1 MKVAV
6 ITDQHFG
13 SHKGSQIYLEYYK
26 RFYDNVFFPYLKKNK
41 ITTVLDL
48 GDTFDNR
55 KSIDF
60 VSLEWAKENYYDVL
74 RDMGVTVH
82 TVVGNHTAYYKNT
95 NKVNTIELLLKEYD
109 NVIVY
114 KEPTDANVGGTS
126 ILFVPWICADNYDL
140 SVKTIRNSASKVA
153 MGHLELSGY
162 LARPGFRY
170 DHGMD
175 ANLFSNFD
183 VVLSGHF
190 HHKNSKGNVTYI
202 GNPYQMYWNDH
213 GDTRGFHIFDTET
226 FKLRM
231 VKNPYEIFAK
241 IYWNDSVDTSAVIDP
256 KDYEGKYVKVIVE
269 QKTNYVDFEHMLNS
283 LYDAGALDIKI
294 VENVGVMDDPEAEA
308 LDVKDTLTLLDEYL
322 DEVTLDVDKTA
333 LKTLMK
339 SLYIES
345 CEVA

>member
-13 SHKGSQIYLEYYK
+13 SHKGSHIYREYYQ
-26 RFYDNVFFPYLKKNK
+26 RFYENVFFPYLKKHK
-41 ITTVLDL
+41 ITQVLDL

-60 VSLEWAKENYYDVL
+60 VSLEWAKETYYNVL
-74 RDMGVTVH
+74 RDMGITVH

-95 NKVNTIELLLKEYD
+95 NKINSMELLLKEYD

-114 KEPTDANVGGTS
+114 KEPTDVEIGGTS
-126 ILFVPWICADNYDL
+126 VLFVPWICSDNYDL
-140 SVKTIRNSASKVA
+140 SLAKIRESSSRVA

-170 DHGMD
+170 DSGMD
-175 ANLFSNFD
+175 ANLFSDFD

-190 HHKNSKGNVTYI
+190 HHKNSKGNVTYL

-226 FKLRM
+226 LKIRM

-241 IYWNDSVDTSAVIDP
+241 IYWDDSADAPAKIDP
-256 KDYEGKYVKVIVE
+256 ADYKDKYVKVIVE
-269 QKTNYVDFEHMLNS
+269 QKSNYSDFELMLNS
-283 LYDAGALDIKI
+283 LYDAGALDVKV
-294 VENVGVMDDPEAEA
+294 VEKVGVFDDPDANE

-322 DEVTLDVDKTA
+322 DEVTVDVDKTS
-333 LKTLMK
+333 LKSLMK

-345 CEVA
+345 CEVV

>member
-1 MKVAV
+1 
-6 ITDQHFG
+6 
-13 SHKGSQIYLEYYK
+13 
-26 RFYDNVFFPYLKKNK
+26 
-41 ITTVLDL
+41 
-48 GDTFDNR
+48 
-55 KSIDF
+55 
-60 VSLEWAKENYYDVL
+60 
-74 RDMGVTVH
+74 MGITVH

-95 NKVNTIELLLKEYD
+95 NKINSMELLLKEYD

-114 KEPTDANVGGTS
+114 KEPTDVEIGGTS
-126 ILFVPWICADNYDL
+126 VLFVPWICSDNYDL
-140 SVKTIRNSASKVA
+140 SLAKIRESSSRVA

-170 DHGMD
+170 DSGMD
-175 ANLFSNFD
+175 ANLFSDFD

-190 HHKNSKGNVTYI
+190 HHKNSKGNVTYL

-226 FKLRM
+226 FKVRM

-241 IYWNDSVDTSAVIDP
+241 IYWNDSAEQSRIDP
-256 KDYEGKYVKVIVE
+256 EEYAGKYVKVIVE
-269 QKTNYVDFEHMLNS
+269 QKSNYTDFEHMLNT
-283 LYDAGALDIKI
+283 LYDAGALDVKV
-294 VENVGVMDDPEAEA
+294 VEKVGVFDDPEADA

-322 DEVTLDVDKTA
+322 DEVTVDVDKTA
-333 LKTLMK
+333 LKSLMK

>member
-13 SHKGSQIYLEYYK
+13 SHKGSIYREYYQ
-26 RFYDNVFFPYLKKNK
+26 RFYDNVFFPYLKKHK

-60 VSLEWAKENYYDVL
+60 VSLEWAKENYYNVL

-95 NKVNTIELLLKEYD
+95 NNINSMELLLAEYD

-114 KEPTDANVGGTS
+114 KEPTDVEIGGTS
-126 ILFVPWICADNYDL
+126 ILFIPWICSDNYDL
-140 SVKTIRNSASKVA
+140 SITKVRDSSSRVA
-153 MGHLELSGY
+153 MGHLELNGY

-170 DHGMD
+170 DSGMD
-175 ANLFSNFD
+175 ANLFSDFD

-190 HHKNSKGNVTYI
+190 HHKNSKGNVTYL

-226 FKLRM
+226 LKVRM

-241 IYWNDSVDTSAVIDP
+241 IYWDDSADAPARIDP
-256 KDYEGKYVKVIVE
+256 ADYKDKYVKVIVE
-269 QKTNYVDFEHMLNS
+269 QKSNYSDFELMLNS
-283 LYDAGALDIKI
+283 LYDAGALDVKV
-294 VENVGVMDDPEAEA
+294 VEKVGVFDDPDANE
-308 LDVKDTLTLLDEYL
+308 LDVKDTLTLLMN
-322 DEVTLDVDKTA
+322 T
-333 LKTLMK
+333 
-339 SLYIES
+339 
-345 CEVA
+345 

>member
-13 SHKGSQIYLEYYK
+13 SHKGSFIYREYYQ
-26 RFYDNVFFPYLKKNK
+26 RFYDNVFFPYLKKHK

-60 VSLEWAKENYYDVL
+60 VSLEWAKENYYNVL

-95 NKVNTIELLLKEYD
+95 NNINSMELLLAEYD

-114 KEPTDANVGGTS
+114 KEPTDVEIGGTS
-126 ILFVPWICADNYDL
+126 ILFIPWICSDNYDL
-140 SVKTIRNSASKVA
+140 SITKVRDSSSRVA
-153 MGHLELSGY
+153 MGHLELNGY

-170 DHGMD
+170 DSGMD
-175 ANLFSNFD
+175 ANLFSDFD

-190 HHKNSKGNVTYI
+190 HHKNSKGNVTYL

-213 GDTRGFHIFDTET
+213 GDTRGFHTFDTET
-226 FKLRM
+226 MKIRM

-241 IYWNDSVDTSAVIDP
+241 IYWNDSSDAPARIVP
-256 KDYEGKYVKVIVE
+256 EDYKGKYVKVIVE
-269 QKTNYVDFEHMLNS
+269 QKSNYADFEHMLNS
-283 LYDAGALDIKI
+283 LYDAGALDVKI
-294 VENVGVMDDPEAEA
+294 VEKVGVFDDPAADA

-322 DEVTLDVDKTA
+322 DDVTVDVDKTA

>member
-6 ITDQHFG
+6 ITDQHFR
-13 SHKGSQIYLEYYK
+13 SHKGSQIYLDFYK
-26 RFYDNVFFPYLKKNK
+26 KFYDNIFFPYLKKHK
-41 ITTVLDL
+41 ITQVLDL

-95 NKVNTIELLLKEYD
+95 NKVNTVDLLLKEYD
-109 NVIVY
+109 NVVVY
-114 KEPTDANVGGTS
+114 KDATDVVIGGTS
-126 ILFVPWICADNYDL
+126 VLFVPWICADNYDVSL
-140 SVKTIRNSASKVA
+140 KAIRNSASKVA

-170 DHGMD
+170 DSGMD
-175 ANLFSNFD
+175 ANLFSDFD

-190 HHKNSKGNVTYI
+190 HHKNSKGNVTYL

-226 FKLRM
+226 LKIRM

-241 IYWNDSVDTSAVIDP
+241 IYWDDSADAPARIDP
-256 KDYEGKYVKVIVE
+256 ADYKDKYVKVIVE
-269 QKTNYVDFEHMLNS
+269 QKSNYSDFELMLNS
-283 LYDAGALDIKI
+283 LYDAGALDVKV
-294 VENVGVMDDPEAEA
+294 VEKVGVFDDPDANE

-322 DEVTLDVDKTA
+322 DEVTVDVDKTA
-333 LKTLMK
+333 LKSLMK